1 MTKIEEFCIDGVL
14 ITKAYIDE
22 VLWKEKFETKSRVV
36 SIEYIDGVMSA
47 VEVVHKDDEEVIR
60 LSLNADKY
68 LEGVEIN

>member
-1 MTKIEEFCIDGVL
+1 MTKIEEFNIDGVL

>member
-1 MTKIEEFCIDGVL
+1 VTKIEEFNIDGVL

-60 LSLNADKY
+60 LSLSADKY